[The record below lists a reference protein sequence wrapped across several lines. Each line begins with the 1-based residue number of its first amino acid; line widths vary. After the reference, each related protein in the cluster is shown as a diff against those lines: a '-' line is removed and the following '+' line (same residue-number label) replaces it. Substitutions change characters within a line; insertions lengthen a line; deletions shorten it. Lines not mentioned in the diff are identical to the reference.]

1 MFGFIVRYVFWV
13 CLLFWMVFFDQF
25 SPIFI
30 INQLQTDLMISLTW
44 LWVDALELSLRIQD
58 NTLILSNGMSLR
70 IVHECNGLTPFLL
83 FLAAVLAYPTFWK
96 NKVAWAIFG
105 YIALLVIN
113 VVRMLL
119 ITLVVIDYPDLF
131 HFAHDW
137 VGRYSVGLLTLGLF
151 FLFTVFV
158 PIQATSLKDRHN

>member
-13 CLLFWMVFFDQF
+13 CLLFWMVFFEPF
-25 SPIFI
+25 SPLFI

-44 LWVDALELSLRIQD
+44 LWVDALELPLYIQD
-58 NTLILSNGMSLR
+58 NTLLLANGMNLR

-96 NKVAWAIFG
+96 NKVVWAIFG
-105 YIALLVIN
+105 YIVLLIIN
-113 VVRMLL
+113 VMRMLL
-119 ITLVVIDYPDLF
+119 ITLVVLDHPDLF
-131 HFAHDW
+131 HFAHNW

-151 FLFTVFV
+151 FLFTYFV
-158 PIQATSLKDRHN
+158 PVLKTSKDQHN